1 MWLSVNALQQYT
13 ASWITFRYCNCHF
26 AAVPGTPTG
35 VSVEDGTECYTSVVS
50 WTAPQSRCGVVIGN
64 YSVRYR
70 LKNGGG
76 NYTTMYTDETSVT
89 LGNITPNAA
98 YDVYVVAI
106 SSQIGQFTE
115 ALQFEL
121 QGTLCM
127 FCAMVHTYVCTV
139 SLSPTPV
146 SFTYI
151 CY

>member
-1 MWLSVNALQQYT
+1 M
-13 ASWITFRYCNCHF
+13 TFTYCNCHF
-26 AAVPGTPTG
+26 AAAPGTPTG
-35 VSVEDGTECYTSVVS
+35 VIVEDGTECYTSVVS

-76 NYTTMYTDETSVT
+76 NYTTKYTDGTRVT
-89 LGNITPNAA
+89 LENITANAA
-98 YDVYVVAI
+98 YDIAVAAI

-127 FCAMVHTYVCTV
+127 FCDIVHMYVQCH
-139 SLSPTPV
+139 
-146 SFTYI
+146 
-151 CY
+151 

>member
-1 MWLSVNALQQYT
+1 MLPIALQQYT
-13 ASWITFRYCNCHF
+13 ASWMTFTYCNCHF
-26 AAVPGTPTG
+26 AAAPGTPTG
-35 VSVEDGTECYTSVVS
+35 VMVEDGVGCYTSVVS

-89 LGNITPNAA
+89 LGNITANAA
-98 YDVYVVAI
+98 YDVSVAAI

-115 ALQFEL
+115 ALQFVL

-127 FCAMVHTYVCTV
+127 FCAIVHMFVQCH
-139 SLSPTPV
+139 
-146 SFTYI
+146 
-151 CY
+151 

>member
-1 MWLSVNALQQYT
+1 MLLIALQQNT
-13 ASWITFRYCNCHF
+13 ASWMPFTYCNCHF
-26 AAVPGTPTG
+26 AAAPGPPTG
-35 VSVEDGTECYTSVVS
+35 VTVVDGVGCYTSVVS

-89 LGNITPNAA
+89 LENITANAA
-98 YDVYVVAI
+98 YGVAVAAI

-115 ALQFEL
+115 ALQFVL

-127 FCAMVHTYVCTV
+127 FCDIAHMYVQCH
-139 SLSPTPV
+139 
-146 SFTYI
+146 
-151 CY
+151 